1 MTTALEQAAAA
12 FLTARIDTGAL
23 LTAHPFAVRAATQ
36 RADLPSDR
44 FVILAAARQDE
55 RSLADLLDFQL
66 ATQIIAYPA
75 LATHDETALALV
87 ERAIREAW
95 ESSGAADAWDTAVQ
109 AAIPGWHDGGLYPG
123 QWEPASEENQWTP
136 GYTLSI
142 GIARDG
148 V

>member
-12 FLTARIDTGAL
+12 FLTTRLAAGAL
-23 LTAHPFAVRAATQ
+23 LAADTYDVRAATQ
-36 RADLPSDR
+36 RGDVPTDR
-44 FVILAAARQDE
+44 FVIIAIARQDE
-55 RSLADLLDFQL
+55 RSLSDLLDFQL
-66 ATQIIAYPA
+66 SSRIIAYPA

-95 ESSGAADAWDTAVQ
+95 ESSGAADAWDTAVES
-109 AAIPGWHDGGLYPG
+109 AIPGWHDGGLYPG